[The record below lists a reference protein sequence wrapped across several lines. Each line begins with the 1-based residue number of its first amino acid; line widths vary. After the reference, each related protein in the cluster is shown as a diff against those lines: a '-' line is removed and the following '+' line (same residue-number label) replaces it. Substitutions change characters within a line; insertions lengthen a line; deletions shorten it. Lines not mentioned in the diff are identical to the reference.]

1 MEKLYEQMAL
11 EMGMKGWGEQRNV
24 VADDVMK
31 AVWKKKGD
39 VGEWVFMMEYE
50 ETKHGGDVLCL
61 MCLMCLT
68 VGRKFGAK
76 CHTPVKVLMAAGVG
90 PVLCALNRGVERVMR
105 ETQKGG
111 EVWQTL

>member
-1 MEKLYEQMAL
+1 MERIYEQVAL
-11 EMGMKGWGEQRNV
+11 EMGLRGWEEQRNV

-39 VGEWVFMMEYE
+39 V
-50 ETKHGGDVLCL
+50 L
-61 MCLMCLT
+61 CLMCLT

-76 CHTPVKVLMAAGVG
+76 CHTPVKVLMAAGVE
-90 PVLCALNRGVERVMR
+90 PVLCALNRGVERVII
-105 ETQKGG
+105 ETSKGG

>member
-1 MEKLYEQMAL
+1 MERIYEQVAL
-11 EMGMKGWGEQRNV
+11 EMGLRGWVEQRNV

-50 ETKHGGDVLCL
+50 EGKHGGDVL
-61 MCLMCLT
+61 CLMCLT

-105 ETQKGG
+105 ETSKGG